1 MDLHS
6 EQLHTATPD
15 SYRLFLRRKR
25 LVTLVLLAAVLAAA
39 LLSLTTGSAGLS
51 LAELADT
58 LAGGGTA
65 QSRAIVFHV
74 RLPRITVAIVVG
86 AALALSGCVMQNV
99 LRNPLAAASTLGV
112 SQGAAFGAALA
123 IIALDAG
130 AQNAA
135 NAGTAVTISSP
146 GTVTLCAFLGGL
158 ATTAVILIL
167 CRLRSASPSSMI
179 LAGVAL
185 SSLFS
190 GATTLLQ
197 YFADDVQLSTV
208 VYWTFGDLG
217 RPGWS
222 EIRLMYAVTLAALV
236 YFLWNRW
243 NYNALSS
250 GVQTAKSLGV
260 SVDLL
265 SYISMGLCTLIA
277 SVAVAF
283 VGIVSFVGLI
293 APHIVRRFVG
303 SDYRFLLPC
312 SALAGSTLLLL
323 GDLAAKVIL
332 PPAILPIG
340 AITSLLGAPLFLL
353 LIFRGGRYDDRSS
366 KPLLCLWLPPHFAER
381 EFFSG
386 AGRVRGGAGQQRCG
400 KVHADL
406 LYQPSP
412 PPLVRQRPD

>member
-6 EQLHTATPD
+6 ERLNSRTPD
-15 SYRLFLRRKR
+15 SYRLFLRRKY
-25 LVTLVLLAAVLAAA
+25 LALLLLLAAVVLAV
-39 LLSLTTGSAGLS
+39 LVTLTTGSAGLS
-51 LAELADT
+51 LAELAET

-74 RLPRITVAIVVG
+74 RLPRAAVAVVVG
-86 AALALSGCVMQNV
+86 AALALAGCVMQNI
-99 LRNPLAAASTLGV
+99 LRNPLASASTLGV

-123 IIALDAG
+123 IIVLDAG

-135 NAGTAVTISSP
+135 NSGTAVTISSP
-146 GTVTLCAFLGGL
+146 GAVTLCAFLGGL
-158 ATTAVILIL
+158 ATTAVILAL
-167 CRLRSASPSSMI
+167 CRLRSASPASMI

-197 YFADDVQLSTV
+197 YFADDVQLSAV

-217 RPGWS
+217 RPGWP
-222 EIRLMYAVTLAALV
+222 EIRLMYAVTLAALL
-236 YFLWNRW
+236 YFLWNCW

-260 SVDLL
+260 NVDLL
-265 SYISMGLCTLIA
+265 SLVSMGLCTLIA
-277 SVAVAF
+277 AAAVAF

-303 SDYRFLLPC
+303 NDYRFLLPC
-312 SALAGSTLLLL
+312 SALAGSLLLLL
-323 GDLAAKVIL
+323 GDLAAKAVL

-340 AITSLLGAPLFLL
+340 AITSFLGAPLFLL
-353 LIFRGGRYDDRSS
+353 LIFRGESLR
-366 KPLLCLWLPPHFAER
+366 
-381 EFFSG
+381 
-386 AGRVRGGAGQQRCG
+386 
-400 KVHADL
+400 
-406 LYQPSP
+406 
-412 PPLVRQRPD
+412 

>member
-6 EQLHTATPD
+6 EQLNTQLPD
-15 SYRLFLRRKR
+15 SYRLFLRRKY
-25 LVTLVLLAAVLAAA
+25 LVSLILLAAAVAAA
-39 LLSLTTGSAGLS
+39 LFSLTTGSAGLS
-51 LAELADT
+51 LAELAET
-58 LAGGGTA
+58 MAGRGTA
-65 QSRAIVFHV
+65 QSRAIVFNV
-74 RLPRITVAIVVG
+74 RLPRVAVAVVVG
-86 AALALSGCVMQNV
+86 AALALAGCVMQNI
-99 LRNPLAAASTLGV
+99 LRNPLASASTLGV

-130 AQNAA
+130 AQNVA

-158 ATTAVILIL
+158 ATTAVILGL

-197 YFADDVQLSTV
+197 YFADDVQLSAV

-222 EIRLMYAVTLAALV
+222 EIRLMYAVTLAALI
-236 YFLWNRW
+236 YFLWNCW

-260 SVDLL
+260 NVDLL
-265 SYISMGLCTLIA
+265 SFVSMGLCTLIA
-277 SVAVAF
+277 ATAVAF

-303 SDYRFLLPC
+303 NDYRFLLPC
-312 SALAGSTLLLL
+312 SALAGSLLLLL
-323 GDLAAKVIL
+323 GDLAAKTIL

-340 AITSLLGAPLFLL
+340 AITSFLGAPLFLL
-353 LIFRGGRYDDRSS
+353 LIFRR
-366 KPLLCLWLPPHFAER
+366 
-381 EFFSG
+381 G
-386 AGRVRGGAGQQRCG
+386 AL
-400 KVHADL
+400 K
-406 LYQPSP
+406 
-412 PPLVRQRPD
+412 

>member
-1 MDLHS
+1 M
-6 EQLHTATPD
+6 P
-15 SYRLFLRRKR
+15 
-25 LVTLVLLAAVLAAA
+25 
-39 LLSLTTGSAGLS
+39 
-51 LAELADT
+51 
-58 LAGGGTA
+58 
-65 QSRAIVFHV
+65 
-74 RLPRITVAIVVG
+74 
-86 AALALSGCVMQNV
+86 
-99 LRNPLAAASTLGV
+99 
-112 SQGAAFGAALA
+112 
-123 IIALDAG
+123 
-130 AQNAA
+130 
-135 NAGTAVTISSP
+135 AVTISSP

-353 LIFRGGRYDDRSS
+353 LIFRGEALR
-366 KPLLCLWLPPHFAER
+366 
-381 EFFSG
+381 
-386 AGRVRGGAGQQRCG
+386 
-400 KVHADL
+400 
-406 LYQPSP
+406 
-412 PPLVRQRPD
+412 

>member
-146 GTVTLCAFLGGL
+146 GTVTLCAFL
-158 ATTAVILIL
+158 AVILIL

-353 LIFRGGRYDDRSS
+353 LIFRGEALR
-366 KPLLCLWLPPHFAER
+366 
-381 EFFSG
+381 
-386 AGRVRGGAGQQRCG
+386 
-400 KVHADL
+400 
-406 LYQPSP
+406 
-412 PPLVRQRPD
+412 